1 MWIGK
6 FILGLLG
13 LGIGGFP
20 GFLVGLLVGHLFD
33 SFAEQALRDI
43 SGQVGADSSDLFVEG
58 IFAVMGM
65 IAKADGRVSD
75 EEIRGAEQVIARLGL
90 DPEGRKSAIGHF
102 NAGKSEGFDLEELL
116 GRLRLVFMR
125 RPEAAAY
132 FLEVQIQIAIIDG
145 VLDHREMQVL
155 EQVAGSVGIP
165 PAELEAIVR
174 RMQAERDF
182 EHFADTGE
190 SGPAAGSRLA
200 KAYEVL
206 GVEASAPNDQVKKA
220 YRRLMN
226 RHHPDKLMA
235 QGVPEETL
243 RLATEHSQRIQDAW
257 EVVRRARGIR

>member
-13 LGIGGFP
+13 LGFGGFP
-20 GFLVGLLVGHLFD
+20 GLLVGLIAGHLFD
-33 SFAEQALRDI
+33 SFATRALHDI
-43 SGQVGADSSDLFVEG
+43 AGQVGADSSDLFVEG
-58 IFAVMGM
+58 MFAVMGM

-75 EEIRGAEQVIARLGL
+75 EEIRGAEQVIDRLGL
-90 DPEGRKSAIGHF
+90 DAEGREQAIGHF
-102 NAGKSEGFDLEELL
+102 NAGKSAGFDLSELL

-132 FLEVQIQIAIIDG
+132 FLEVQIQIAIVDG
-145 VLDHREMQVL
+145 VLDQREMQVL
-155 EQVAGSVGIP
+155 EQVAASVGIP
-165 PAELEAIVR
+165 SAELERIVR
-174 RMQAERDF
+174 RLQAERDF
-182 EHFADTGE
+182 EHFADTGDA
-190 SGPAAGSRLA
+190 GPPEGSRLA

-206 GVEASAPNDQVKKA
+206 GVDADAGNDEVKKA

-243 RLATEHSQRIQDAW
+243 RLATEHSQKIQDAW